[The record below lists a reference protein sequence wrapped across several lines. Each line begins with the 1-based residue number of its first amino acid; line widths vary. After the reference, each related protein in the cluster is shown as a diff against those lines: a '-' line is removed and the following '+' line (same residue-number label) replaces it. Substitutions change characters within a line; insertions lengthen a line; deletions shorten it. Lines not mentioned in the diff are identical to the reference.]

1 MTFSFFTETRTHKWI
16 AARALLT
23 GWALWGLS
31 LMWFFPFV
39 SRYFFVY
46 KTPKPFEV
54 TSPYAS
60 PDFFVRGVGTS
71 FSLSDPISSTASL
84 IWMPIAAP
92 MGIDQRGLAG
102 VRNLTF
108 GILLPFIVASV
119 CGWVVARFHRKQT
132 APLLLF
138 AGSVLLVNL
147 LFFARHVAIV
157 GSSAAY
163 AFFGPLS
170 LYVLATVAGILFAGV
185 LLGKPRTHIDPG
197 RYETPDS

>member
-1 MTFSFFTETRTHKWI
+1 MTFFTEIRAHKWI

-23 GWALWGLS
+23 GWALWILS
-31 LMWFFPFV
+31 LMCFFPFV

-60 PDFFVRGVGTS
+60 PDFFVRGVGVS
-71 FSLSDPISSTASL
+71 FSLSEPISSTASL

-92 MGIDQRGLAG
+92 MGIGRRGLAD
-102 VRNLTF
+102 VRNFTF
-108 GILLPFIVASV
+108 GILLPFIVAAV
-119 CGWVVARFHRKQT
+119 CGWAVARFHRKQT
-132 APLLLF
+132 APVFLF
-138 AGSVLLVNL
+138 AGSILLVNV

-163 AFFGPLS
+163 SFFGPLS
-170 LYVLATVAGILFAGV
+170 LYVLATVAGILFAGA
-185 LLGKPRTHIDPG
+185 LLGKPRSYIDPG
-197 RYETPDS
+197 RHQTLDS